1 MGWPLVALCPP
12 ALLPPPPPHR
22 LGAQQ
27 HRQPCGQRTLSL
39 AGQPGTSLPS
49 RTHACGAALTRSP
62 GAPLGPGGPSCPV
75 RPWGE
80 RQREGSRGH
89 TGRTGPT
96 EGTFLTERGPEAEK
110 GLAWFSFRSSP
121 PAIHL
126 ECPRPQ
132 RSEELVGA
140 AGRGAHFSEP
150 CSGPH
155 KAPVVGG
162 PWSWGQPGALRT
174 HLAHLG
180 LRGAQIRGVCLQI
193 SKSRQHFHPGCGL
206 ALSLSAA
213 MARR

>member
-1 MGWPLVALCPP
+1 MATGHSVPTCPSAP
-12 ALLPPPPPHR
+12 SASPRTWGP
-22 LGAQQ
+22 Q
-27 HRQPCGQRTLSL
+27 HRQPCGQSTLSL

-49 RTHACGAALTRSP
+49 RTHARGAPLTRSP

-80 RQREGSRGH
+80 RQREGSRG
-89 TGRTGPT
+89 PT
-96 EGTFLTERGPEAEK
+96 EGTFLTETGPEAEK
-110 GLAWFSFRSSP
+110 GLAWGPFRSSP
-121 PAIHL
+121 PAVHL
-126 ECPRPQ
+126 DCPRPQ
-132 RSEELVGA
+132 GSEELVGP

-162 PWSWGQPGALRT
+162 PLSWGQPGALRT
-174 HLAHLG
+174 HSARQG
-180 LRGAQIRGVCLQI
+180 LRGAQIRGVCPQI
-193 SKSRQHFHPGCGL
+193 RKSRQHFHPGCCGL